1 MIRRP
6 PRSTLFPYTTL
17 FRSFLSRR
25 LIPPTAIDRTASS
38 NVFSLVVEG
47 VSFLRG
53 QPLMRALYV
62 GVIGAFGAGG
72 LIIGVAQL
80 YIATLDAGAAG
91 YGVVFGIVFT
101 GLALGMLTG
110 PRILPPCPR
119 GRLFAPPI
127 GLAGV
132 ALLAMSLLPDFV
144 DR

>member
-47 VSFLRG
+47 VAFLRG

-72 LIIGVAQL
+72 LTIGVAQL
-80 YIATLDAGAAG
+80 YVATLEAGAPR
-91 YGVVFGIVFT
+91 YSVVFCVVFT
-101 GLALGMLTG
+101 RPAIGMLGRPRVPPTVPRRSAFSPALGLG
-110 PRILPPCPR
+110 
-119 GRLFAPPI
+119 G
-127 GLAGV
+127 
-132 ALLAMSLLPDFV
+132 
-144 DR
+144 